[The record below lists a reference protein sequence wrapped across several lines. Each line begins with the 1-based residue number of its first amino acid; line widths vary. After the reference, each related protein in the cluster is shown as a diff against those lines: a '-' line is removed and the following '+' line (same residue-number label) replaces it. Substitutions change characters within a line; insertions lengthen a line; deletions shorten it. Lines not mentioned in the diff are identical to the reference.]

1 MSMYPK
7 EVGYFR
13 WDSPASA
20 PGSAGTDSSTSRTHS
35 ESVSPFARA
44 RSSSMA
50 NSASLTFVLTL
61 LMRSGGFSGH
71 RLNWILEEGHAMAA
85 RRRIDSEGAGD
96 RLRGSS
102 S

>member
-1 MSMYPK
+1 
-7 EVGYFR
+7 
-13 WDSPASA
+13 
-20 PGSAGTDSSTSRTHS
+20 
-35 ESVSPFARA
+35 
-44 RSSSMA
+44 MA

-61 LMRSGGFSGH
+61 LMRSGGFSRH
-71 RLNWILEEGHAMAA
+71 RLNWILDGGHAMAA